1 MTAAVLA
8 PVFRAVEE
16 LAERR
21 EPAAVVIDGRCGS
34 GKTWLAEQMAQRWSC
49 QVVHMDHFYLPMER
63 RAPDWA
69 ETPAG
74 NMDLDRLQEE
84 VLVPFAAGT
93 LRAYRPYDCRSG
105 AFLPK
110 IPLEDSSLLVLEGS
124 YSHHPA
130 LAVPGALKLFL
141 TCSRKEQERR
151 LRLRE
156 GERFSAFEQRW
167 IPLEE
172 RYYRACG
179 VPDGDALVVET
190 DALFGLDCI

>member
-1 MTAAVLA
+1 MSGETLA
-8 PVFRAVEE
+8 PALRAVEA
-16 LAERR
+16 LAERG

-34 GKTWLAEQMAQRWSC
+34 GKTWLAARLAERWPC

-63 RAPDWA
+63 RAPNWM

-74 NMDLDRLQEE
+74 NMDLHRLREE
-84 VLVPFAAGT
+84 VLAPFAAGT
-93 LRAYRPYDCRSG
+93 LGAYRPYDCRSG
-105 AFLPK
+105 GFLP
-110 IPLEDSSLLVLEGS
+110 PVSLPDSPLLVLEGS

-156 GERFSAFEQRW
+156 GERFSAFETLW
-167 IPLEE
+167 MPMEE

-179 VPDGDALVVET
+179 VPDTDTLVVET
-190 DALFGLDCI
+190 DALFASESI

>member
-16 LAERR
+16 LAEQGG
-21 EPAAVVIDGRCGS
+21 PAAVLIDGRCGS
-34 GKTWLAEQMAQRWSC
+34 GKTWLAARLAERRPC
-49 QVVHMDHFYLPMER
+49 RVVHMDHFYLPMER

-69 ETPAG
+69 QTPAG
-74 NMDLDRLQEE
+74 NMDLDRLREE
-84 VLVPFAAGT
+84 VLAPFAAGT
-93 LRAYRPYDCRSG
+93 LREYRPYDCRSG

-110 IPLEDSSLLVLEGS
+110 IPLADSSLLVLEGS

-130 LAVPGALKLFL
+130 LAVPGALNVFL

-156 GERFSAFEQRW
+156 GERFPAFEKRW

-179 VPDGDALVVET
+179 IPDTDALVVET
-190 DALFGLDCI
+190 DSLFSADSI